1 MLRLAWML
9 AACGLVASASAAD
22 FDGRPWNVSTGNLS
36 VSFIRMSPIGAGP
49 QPGYAMEPPPSVE
62 SLAKLKAQGLNAYED
77 YVAWGAVEREPGK
90 WQWQQHDKVA
100 DAVKKAGLD
109 YVVYVWAHFPPV
121 WVREGG
127 QCTLMKSLNTE
138 KECNFFSIF
147 DPKTIEQYDHF
158 YKNLAATMGD
168 RIDAVYACILGPYGE
183 GNYPLYVPDWVNV
196 GPSHEGYWAGDRFA
210 LAAFRDAM
218 HAKYGGDLSKLNAAW
233 GTQLASWDDVK
244 PPAEIGEKFKPNPV
258 AIDTKENRRR
268 WLDFIAWY
276 HQAIIDFAEK
286 SIQVTLKYFPKEKVR
301 TKPGGNAHGVNPL
314 AWGTY
319 CPGYAKMAG
328 KYGIVLQP
336 ADCLG
341 AFFGDKWVGT
351 AYQFYGVPL
360 STEPASQLD
369 AKTFTRRMF
378 SDASSGASQH
388 FTYEFEQH
396 TAEIQKYIH
405 LYTGKPGDTEIA
417 VMCPT
422 TLYRLGGDL
431 SPTISGG
438 AQLRGLAEYDVL
450 DELLITD
457 GALTNEKFK
466 TLILF
471 QPDFVE
477 AAVLDRIEAWTKSG
491 GTLIL
496 FGDKS
501 LKDVAGDVRDLPAL
515 RVTKVEELTH
525 HLAGQKGCDG
535 KLDGLMTCRRGD
547 QVFIYNANDKPTP
560 VSIDLR
566 GVSADIVVEPH
577 TIWSNR

>member
-1 MLRLAWML
+1 
-9 AACGLVASASAAD
+9 
-22 FDGRPWNVSTGNLS
+22 
-36 VSFIRMSPIGAGP
+36 
-49 QPGYAMEPPPSVE
+49 
-62 SLAKLKAQGLNAYED
+62 
-77 YVAWGAVEREPGK
+77 
-90 WQWQQHDKVA
+90 
-100 DAVKKAGLD
+100 
-109 YVVYVWAHFPPV
+109 
-121 WVREGG
+121 
-127 QCTLMKSLNTE
+127 
-138 KECNFFSIF
+138 
-147 DPKTIEQYDHF
+147 
-158 YKNLAATMGD
+158 
-168 RIDAVYACILGPYGE
+168 
-183 GNYPLYVPDWVNV
+183 
-196 GPSHEGYWAGDRFA
+196 
-210 LAAFRDAM
+210 
-218 HAKYGGDLSKLNAAW
+218 
-233 GTQLASWDDVK
+233 
-244 PPAEIGEKFKPNPV
+244 
-258 AIDTKENRRR
+258 
-268 WLDFIAWY
+268 
-276 HQAIIDFAEK
+276 
-286 SIQVTLKYFPKEKVR
+286 
-301 TKPGGNAHGVNPL
+301 
-314 AWGTY
+314 
-319 CPGYAKMAG
+319 
-328 KYGIVLQP
+328 
-336 ADCLG
+336 
-341 AFFGDKWVGT
+341 
-351 AYQFYGVPL
+351 
-360 STEPASQLD
+360 
-369 AKTFTRRMF
+369 MF

-466 TLILF
+466 TLIIF

-566 GVSADIVVEPH
+566 GASADIVVEPH